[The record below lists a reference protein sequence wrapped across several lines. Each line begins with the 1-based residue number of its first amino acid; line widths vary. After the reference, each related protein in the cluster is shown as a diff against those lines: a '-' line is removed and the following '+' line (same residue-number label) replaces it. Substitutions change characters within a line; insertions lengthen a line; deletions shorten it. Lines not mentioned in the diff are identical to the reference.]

1 MNYLEEKADILEK
14 REGILEKI
22 IEVYDEI
29 MQMPEKSEWTD
40 LDEILFDRRITK
52 INSLKY
58 KLQEIANNELKED
71 VLHG

>member
-1 MNYLEEKADILEK
+1 MESSLS

-58 KLQEIANNELKED
+58 KLQEIANNELRED
-71 VLHG
+71 VLHGC

>member
-1 MNYLEEKADILEK
+1 MNYLEEKAD
-14 REGILEKI
+14 ILEKI